1 MLVPFTAQTRMSGM
15 ELSSGRQVRKGAAD
29 SVRRF
34 VQAEGGEVPLEL
46 LPIVE
51 QVSRDGATPLVVI
64 DKPVG
69 ARVARAGRGAA
80 EGHRE
85 ARACASG
92 STTCA

>member
-15 ELSSGRQVRKGAAD
+15 DLTNGRLVRKGAAD

-34 VQAEGGEVPLEL
+34 VEAEGGAVPLEL

-64 DKPVG
+64 DK
-69 ARVARAGRGAA
+69 AGPRRTRGECSA
-80 EGHRE
+80 
-85 ARACASG
+85 
-92 STTCA
+92 